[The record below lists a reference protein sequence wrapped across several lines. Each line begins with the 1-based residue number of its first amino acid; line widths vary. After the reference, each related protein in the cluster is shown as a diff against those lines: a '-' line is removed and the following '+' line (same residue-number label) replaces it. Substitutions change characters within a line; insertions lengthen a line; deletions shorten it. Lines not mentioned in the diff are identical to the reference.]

1 MFSKAKMA
9 LAAALLA
16 VPLSAASADDKAD
29 IAQAEDY
36 LNTVQTLK
44 ARFVQ
49 VAPSGETA
57 EGDLFLSRPGRMRL
71 EYDPPAPILVLATG
85 KFLIYYDKKMKQ
97 TSYMDL
103 DTSIAG
109 VLVRDKV
116 KLDGQDLKV
125 LKVTHAPDLLNITVT
140 HRKDPSQGQIT
151 LVFTQ
156 HPFAL
161 RQWQV
166 LDAQNQATTVSLF
179 EPKLGIPLDPE
190 LFKFHDPNAQIG
202 PDLSTK
208 GQ

>member
-16 VPLSAASADDKAD
+16 IPFSAAQADDKAD

-44 ARFVQ
+44 ARFIQ

-57 EGDLFLSRPGRMRL
+57 EGDLMLWRPGRMRL

-85 KFLIYYDKKMKQ
+85 KFLVYFDKKLKQ

-103 DTSIAG
+103 ETSIAG
-109 VLVRDKV
+109 VLVRDRV
-116 KLDGQDLKV
+116 RLDGDDLKV
-125 LKVTHAPDLLNITVT
+125 LKVAHAPDLVNITVT

-190 LFKFHDPNAQIG
+190 LFKFRDPNAQVG

-208 GQ
+208 GK